1 MSESQISVHV
11 SILMIP
17 AKQEYLAWV
26 FELQCEE
33 QAQNFQTLASTIN
46 IVTQE
51 DVVEVGDVA
60 RLLRCLP
67 DVKEAH

>member
-1 MSESQISVHV
+1 
-11 SILMIP
+11 MIP

-26 FELQCEE
+26 FELQCKE

>member
-1 MSESQISVHV
+1 
-11 SILMIP
+11 MIP
-17 AKQEYLAWV
+17 AKQEYLSWI